1 MIGYLCL
8 SKVAPWGPFVC
19 IHCFDGALFIKED
32 RDAGICNLLVRC
44 VELAL
49 LFQTSETDEIKL
61 KEFLRLREDLKV
73 TAEGGGGR
81 WWKIGKDDE
90 RRAGGHRQGAEVL
103 PG

>member
-1 MIGYLCL
+1 MY
-8 SKVAPWGPFVC
+8 
-19 IHCFDGALFIKED
+19 IHCFDDLFIKED
-32 RDAGICNLLVRC
+32 RDAGIGDLPVGC

-49 LFQTSETDEIKL
+49 LFQILETDEIKL
-61 KEFLRLREDLKV
+61 KFLRLREDWKV

-90 RRAGGHRQGAEVL
+90 QRAEGHRQGAEVL